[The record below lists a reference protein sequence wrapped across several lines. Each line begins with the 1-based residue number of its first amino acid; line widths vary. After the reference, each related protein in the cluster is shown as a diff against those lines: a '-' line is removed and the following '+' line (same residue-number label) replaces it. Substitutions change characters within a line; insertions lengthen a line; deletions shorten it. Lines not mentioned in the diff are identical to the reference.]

1 MTPYKNELL
10 SLIEKHFGVAPEVR
24 ALSDEIEI
32 AIVEGRETPT
42 GNETQNQELQRYH
55 AIFTLGLSAEP
66 MKGALDD
73 TWRFAELVLLLPLDW
88 PLENTPEN
96 WPLRWLNTL
105 ALMPRRSQTRLGL
118 IHSVPNGD
126 PPKPLAEGTDFCGW
140 LLIAPLELPR
150 QFARLKMKD
159 GEILNLLTPIA
170 LYKDE
175 LYVKIN
181 QGAGG
186 LLELLTRAAVSDIFD
201 PQRPSVFEKKK
212 RKGLFRR

>member
-1 MTPYKNELL
+1 MTPYKPELL
-10 SLIEKHFGVAPEVR
+10 RLIEKHFGAPPQVR

-32 AIVEGRETPT
+32 AIVPGREMPT
-42 GNETQNQELQRYH
+42 GNEKQGQTLRSYN
-55 AIFTLGLSAEP
+55 AVFTLGLSAQP
-66 MKGALDD
+66 MQGALDD
-73 TWRFAELVLLLPLDW
+73 SWRFAELVLLLPSDW

-105 ALMPRRSQTRLGL
+105 ALMPSRSHTRLGL

-126 PPKPLAEGTDFCGW
+126 PPQPLAQGTDFCGW

-186 LLELLTRAAVSDIFD
+186 LLELLTRAGVSDIFD
-201 PQRPSVFEKKK
+201 PQRPSVFDKKK